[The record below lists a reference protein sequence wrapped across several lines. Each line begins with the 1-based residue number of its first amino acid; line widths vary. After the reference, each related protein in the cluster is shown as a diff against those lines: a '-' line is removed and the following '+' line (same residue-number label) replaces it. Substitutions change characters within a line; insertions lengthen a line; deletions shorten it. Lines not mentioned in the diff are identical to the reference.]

1 MAENVKTRILLRSDI
16 ASAWTAANP
25 VLLKGEVGIE
35 YNPAVAPAEGRVI
48 KIKIGDG
55 TTAWNAL
62 GYVADYDASITAIN
76 EQITTLN
83 GADNVTGS
91 VSQKIKAA
99 IDGLASVYQEKLPE
113 GAATG
118 KYLTADASGNLIW
131 KAVADPTWANI
142 TGNIADNEALAAE
155 LNKKQNVISD
165 TNKLGAALVEETA
178 DKKFVSQA
186 EKEKIAKVDTIE
198 TSLGNYVEKE
208 TGKSLISD
216 DAITKLGG
224 IEAGA
229 QVNAIEGIQVDGVDV
244 AVGEGKKVNI
254 TGLATDANLTAAVAR
269 ITAIEGKE
277 EGWNDKYTQAATDE
291 LLKAK
296 ANAADVYAKTE
307 TYSRTEIDGK
317 IAEIHKWSYSIV
329 ETIPTVETAEEF
341 VIYLVKDTSGNYKEY
356 IKVNTG
362 SAEAPA
368 YVIEQLG
375 DFHVDLSNYYT
386 KDDVNAEL
394 AKKQDKLTAG
404 DGVVIDANNKISI
417 NVQAATKVYQVE
429 IAAGAEHLGAINT
442 AVGENVKNTGDVAIV
457 KEAIGDTTQKQY
469 CAYVF
474 DGENWVAMDGN
485 YNAENV
491 YFAED
496 LTYTK
501 QIGELPAVPASGAA
515 TLSAK
520 GKNIKTVLSSIL
532 AQRKQPSVNNPTVTL
547 SGTQGNLEREI
558 GTTITVS
565 GKTLGASLSAGSYTY
580 GPATGVTATAWS
592 TKVSY
597 TQGKTGEIATGE
609 TNSLPYEYNFQLGTD
624 GNTVAVKFEATAT
637 HGAGAVAKDN
647 LGDNSNPVK
656 QVAAGTKTQT
666 STAIYSSYRK
676 MFYGTRVDATE
687 LDSIKIRELIGVKD
701 AAYANN
707 SLSVNIPTGA
717 KRVVIA
723 VPGSREVTS
732 VKDVNDSSA
741 EIISAFEK
749 QVVAVEGAEKYTA
762 INYNVYICDYAN
774 PATAVNTYKV
784 TIK

>member
-16 ASAWTAANP
+16 ASEWARVNP

-35 YNPAVAPAEGRVI
+35 YNPAVAPSEGRVI

-62 GYVADYDASITAIN
+62 GYVADYDASIAAIN
-76 EQITTLN
+76 AQITTLN
-83 GADNVTGS
+83 GADDVNGS

-113 GAATG
+113 GAGTG
-118 KYLTADASGNLIW
+118 KYLTADGEGNLIW
-131 KAVADPTWANI
+131 KAVADPTWGNI
-142 TGNIADNEALAAE
+142 TGNIADNTALVAE
-155 LNKKQNVISD
+155 LNKKQNVISE
-165 TNKLGAALVEETA
+165 TNKLGAALVEETGE
-178 DKKFVSQA
+178 KKFVSQA
-186 EKEKIAKVDTIE
+186 EKEKIAEIDTIK
-198 TSLGNYVEKE
+198 TNLDSKVTKE
-208 TGKSLISD
+208 DGKSLVSD
-216 DAITKLGG
+216 TEIAKLVG

-229 QVNAIEGIQVDGVDV
+229 QVNVIEEIKVNGVKV
-244 AVGEGKKVNI
+244 EPTEKTVNI
-254 TGLATDANLTAAVAR
+254 TGLATDASLNAAVER
-269 ITAIEGKE
+269 IATIEGKE
-277 EGWNDKYTQAATDE
+277 AGWNDKYTVAATDA
-291 LLKAK
+291 LLNAK

-329 ETIPTVETAEEF
+329 NEVPTTETAEEF
-341 VIYLVKDTSGNYKEY
+341 VIYLVKDEFGDYKEY

-386 KDDVNAEL
+386 KEEVNTEL
-394 AKKQDKLTAG
+394 AKKQNKLTAG
-404 DGVVIDANNKISI
+404 DGVVIDENNKISI
-417 NVQAATKVYQVE
+417 NVPAATKVYQVE
-429 IAAGAEHLGAINT
+429 IAAGAEHLDAINT
-442 AVGENVKNTGDVAIV
+442 AVGENVKNAGDIAIV

-496 LTYTK
+496 LIYTK

-532 AQRKQPSVNNPTVTL
+532 AQRKQPSVTNPAVTL
-547 SGTQGNLEREI
+547 NGYQSSSENEI

-565 GKTLGASLSAGSYTY
+565 GKTLSASLSAGSYTY

-647 LGDNSNPVK
+647 LGDDSNPVK

-666 STAIYSSYRK
+666 STATYSSYRK

-687 LDSIKIRELIGVKD
+687 LDSAKIRALTGVKETT
-701 AAYANN
+701 YANN

-749 QVVAVEGAEKYTA
+749 QTVAVEGAENYTA

>member
-16 ASAWTAANP
+16 ASEWARVNP

-35 YNPAVAPAEGRVI
+35 YNPAVAPSEGRVI

-62 GYVADYDASITAIN
+62 GYVADYDASIAAIN
-76 EQITTLN
+76 GQITTLN
-83 GADNVTGS
+83 GADTVTGS

-99 IDGLASVYQEKLPE
+99 IDELANVYQEKLPE
-113 GAATG
+113 GTTG
-118 KYLTADASGNLIW
+118 QYLAIGENGNLIW

-142 TGNIADNEALAAE
+142 KGNIADNTALVAE
-155 LNKKQNVISD
+155 FAKKQDVISG
-165 TNKLGAALVEETA
+165 TNKLDAAFVAETG

-186 EKEKIAKVDTIE
+186 EKDKIAEIDTIKTNLGNKVD
-198 TSLGNYVEKE
+198 KE
-208 TGKSLISD
+208 NGKSLISD
-216 DAITKLGG
+216 DDIAKLAD

-229 QVNAIEGIQVDGVDV
+229 QVNVIEEIKVNDV
-244 AVGEGKKVNI
+244 KVEPTAKSVNI
-254 TGLATDANLTAAVAR
+254 TGLATDANLNAAVTR
-269 ITAIEGKE
+269 IAAIEGKE
-277 EGWNDKYTQAATDE
+277 DGWNDKYTKAETDA
-291 LLKAK
+291 LLNAK
-296 ANAADVYAKTE
+296 ANAENVYEKSEVYTKSE
-307 TYSRTEIDGK
+307 VDGK
-317 IAEIHKWSYSIV
+317 IAGIHKWSYSIV
-329 ETIPTVETAEEF
+329 NEVPTPETAEEF
-341 VIYLVKDTSGNYKEY
+341 VIYLVKDEHDDYKEY

-362 SAEAPA
+362 STEAPA

-386 KDDVNAEL
+386 KGEVDIEL
-394 AKKQDKLTAG
+394 AKKQNKLTAG
-404 DGVVIDANNKISI
+404 DGVVIDENNKISI
-417 NVQAATKVYQVE
+417 NVPAATKVYQVE

-442 AVGENVKNTGDVAIV
+442 AVGENVKNAGDVAIV
-457 KEAIGDTTQKQY
+457 KEAISDTTQKQY

-496 LTYTK
+496 LIYTK

-532 AQRKQPSVNNPTVTL
+532 AQRKQPSVTDPTVKL
-547 SGTQGNLEREI
+547 SGAQSNSENEI

-565 GKTLGASLSAGSYTY
+565 GQTLSAALNAGSYTY

-609 TNSLPYEYNFQLGTD
+609 TNSLPYEYTFQLGTD

-647 LGDNSNPVK
+647 LGDDSNPVK

-666 STAIYSSYRK
+666 STATYSSYRK
-676 MFYGTRVDATE
+676 MFYGTRADATE
-687 LDSIKIRELIGVKD
+687 LDSAKIRALIGVKE

-707 SLSVNIPTGA
+707 GLSVNIPTGA

-749 QVVAVEGAEKYTA
+749 QTVAVEGAENYTA

-784 TIK
+784 TIE